1 MNAVKLHS
9 QLEISLEKL
18 REERENKLDIICSF
32 HEAVIVFKPDLSPQ
46 IINTQAKILFNDCLQ
61 DGANT
66 TIDQLCLYK
75 NKKSTI
81 RFDLRGWLESLLTIK
96 PRHGKN
102 LEPLEVSVWLK
113 QPQTLQTNLLML
125 SGKPLFTAQGDIKNI
140 LLVIYDRSIYAQA
153 DEQKRLMEAAF
164 NSFDGQFITNEKGYI
179 THPNDAFCAL
189 TALTADTLR
198 SMTLTSWLEQ
208 QVTLKTTTNE
218 LLKTLL
224 STRHW
229 SGEVELHPEPNT
241 TFYAVLSISLLADE
255 QFNIEHYVVTIQNI
269 TDIHEAQMAIA
280 QMAYYDELTGL
291 ANRRLATEHL
301 ELALKHH
308 KRHATYASLFFINLD
323 RFKNINDAFG
333 RKIGDVLLVQVA
345 QSLKQSLRDEDTVA
359 RIAGDEFLIFTQDK
373 ATSKAQATQN
383 AYHLA
388 KKIASHLNRNYHIH
402 EITLN
407 STVCIGITVFPFNP
421 NDTAE
426 DLFTYAELAIAAAKK
441 RTNQKIYFYEPSL
454 SQIVVERRTLEHAL
468 TTADLDKQFEL
479 HYQVQ
484 IDRED
489 RTHGAEALIRWQ
501 HPEMG
506 SISPGKFIPI
516 AEEGRQILRLGH
528 WIMAKA
534 FLQAKQWTAQ
544 NPDFTLSINISPI
557 QFHEADFVEQTV
569 KTMQQTLVN
578 PKNITLELT
587 EGVLI
592 SDTQNALKKI
602 ERLSELGFKISID
615 DFGTGYSSLS
625 YLQKLPIHE
634 LKIDQSFIFRV
645 PESKDDIAIVE
656 SIISVARTKN
666 LTIVAEGVEN
676 QQQVEFLRKQ
686 PDNIL
691 IQGYLYGHPC
701 TATEFENL
709 YLTKR

>member
-1 MNAVKLHS
+1 MHAAKLHS
-9 QLEISLEKL
+9 QLELSLEKL
-18 REERENKLDIICSF
+18 REERENKLDIICAF
-32 HEAVIVFKPDLSPQ
+32 HEAVIVLKPDLTPQ
-46 IINTQAKILFNDCLQ
+46 IVNTQAKSLFKDCLV
-61 DGANT
+61 DDAST
-66 TIDQLCLYK
+66 SIEQLCLYK

-81 RFDLRGWLESLLTIK
+81 KFDLKSWLEALLKQTSQN
-96 PRHGKN
+96 GKA
-102 LEPLEVSVWLK
+102 LEPTEVSVWLK
-113 QPQTLQTNLLML
+113 DSKTLQTNLLML
-125 SGKPLFTAQGDIKNI
+125 SAKPLLSAQGKIKNI

-189 TALTADTLR
+189 TGLSAETLK
-198 SMTLTSWLEQ
+198 SMTLTGWFEQ

-241 TFYAVLSISLLADE
+241 TFYAVLSVSLLADE
-255 QFNIEHYVVTIQNI
+255 HFNIEHYVVTIQNI
-269 TDIHEAQMAIA
+269 TDIHEAQQAIA

-291 ANRRLATEHL
+291 ANRRLALEHL

-308 KRHATYASLFFINLD
+308 KRHATFASLFFINLD

-333 RKIGDVLLVQVA
+333 RKTGDALLVQVA
-345 QSLKQSLRDEDTVA
+345 QSLKQFLRDEDTVA
-359 RIAGDEFLIFTQDK
+359 RIAGDEFLVFTQDK

-388 KKIASHLNRNYHIH
+388 KKIAAHLNRNYHIH

-426 DLFTYAELAIAAAKK
+426 DLFAYADLAISAAKK
-441 RTNQKIYFYEPSL
+441 RTNQRLYFYEPSL
-454 SQIVVERRTLEHAL
+454 SQLVVERRALEHAL

-484 IDRED
+484 IDRND
-489 RTHGAEALIRWQ
+489 QLHGAEALIRWQ
-501 HPEMG
+501 HPELG

-516 AEEGRQILRLGH
+516 AEEGRQIVRLGQ
-528 WIMAKA
+528 WILARA
-534 FLQAKQWTAQ
+534 FQQARLWTLR
-544 NPDFTLSINISPI
+544 NPNFNLSVNISPI
-557 QFHEADFVEQTV
+557 QFHEVDFVEQTV
-569 KTMQQTLVN
+569 KIMQQTLVN
-578 PKNITLELT
+578 PNNITLELT

-602 ERLSELGFKISID
+602 ERLSELGFKVSID

-634 LKIDQSFIFRV
+634 LKIDRSFIFRV
-645 PESKDDIAIVE
+645 PDSKDDVAIVE
-656 SIISVARTKN
+656 SIISVARTKQ

-676 QQQVEFLRKQ
+676 QQQVDFLRKQ

-691 IQGYLYGHPC
+691 IQGYLFGHPC
-701 TATEFENL
+701 SAREFETL
-709 YLTKR
+709 YFNE